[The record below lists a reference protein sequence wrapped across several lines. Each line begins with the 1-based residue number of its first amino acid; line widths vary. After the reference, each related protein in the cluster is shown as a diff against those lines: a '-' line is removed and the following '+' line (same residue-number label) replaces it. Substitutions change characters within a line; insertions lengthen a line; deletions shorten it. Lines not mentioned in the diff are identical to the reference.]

1 MYPTS
6 DAYKTAI
13 RQASRPYDRVY
24 GTVTFTDGSVD
35 VINDTT
41 LPADAISI
49 SRQCIDGGE
58 LEFGGVYLSTL
69 KLDIITSRPRYDYYD
84 ARIELFYEIKVG
96 TETVEGVTTPVYETI
111 PLGIYKVAKAD
122 RKSNT
127 VSVTAYDS
135 LTLLDIPIGGREL
148 SGTPWEILSEVSTIT
163 QYPLSFTEDFLAS
176 FPNHSRELSASDER
190 GLKTFRDVVKVVCQ
204 HLGCFALDDRTGK
217 LTLKMFSAT
226 EDLELSTSDWYE
238 LIPADYYCNY
248 IALSVTSTA
257 GTYTKTVDDP
267 FAHGNIMVI
276 SDAPAWDYGTAE
288 ELQAKTDELF
298 TYLIS
303 IDEYTPCEMDMP
315 GDPTFD
321 CGDRLT
327 LNAKINGTVSAI
339 STLIT
344 EVEWKYHSGMSVKSE
359 GKNPFLEGG
368 DVADAESDRIIS
380 QAIDKSKLQF
390 VTFTNLTKHVIG
402 DGVTKEIGRTSFT
415 PTAST
420 NALFVATILVDVS
433 VDDETETE
441 TEDVE
446 VPVKAYDEEMV
457 ETVITD
463 INGNPVTLSGVA
475 TNTYTYYRDGKCKLS
490 IYYTMNDERVPSD
503 ISPYLAVEEIEKGK
517 HIITVSYP
525 ISGLTEYQRVQWKV
539 FMTCEGGKVTL
550 QSHTLQGTIV
560 GQEITSLSRFNGE
573 VTAEDTLVLEKLCD
587 LGVVTMKDSVV
598 VNVTDAIAIKVSDTL
613 SPYDIMTLGVM
624 NFTDSV
630 QIARESEFP
639 WGTEDDN
646 NWATEDNKMWITE

>member
-6 DAYKTAI
+6 NAYKTAI
-13 RQASRPYDRVY
+13 RQASRPYDTVY
-24 GTVTFTDGSVD
+24 GTVTFTNGDVD
-35 VINDTT
+35 TINDST

-49 SRQCIDGGE
+49 SKQCIGDGA

-69 KLDIITSRPRYDYYD
+69 KLDIITDRARYDYYD
-84 ARIELFYEIKVG
+84 ARIELFYKIKVG

-111 PLGIYKVAKAD
+111 PLGIYKVADAE
-122 RKSNT
+122 RKSNK

-135 LTLLDIPIGGREL
+135 LTLLDIPIGGRYL
-148 SGTPWEILSEVSTIT
+148 SGTAWQILSEVSTIT
-163 QYPLSFTEDFLAS
+163 QYPLAFTEEFLED
-176 FPNHSRELSASDER
+176 FPNYNREFSASDER

-226 EDLELSTSDWYE
+226 EDAELSTSDWYE
-238 LIPADYYCNY
+238 LTPADYYCTY

-267 FAHGNIMVI
+267 MAYGNIMVM
-276 SDAPAWDYGTAE
+276 SDAPAWDYGTPE

-298 TYLIS
+298 EYLIT
-303 IDEYTPCEMDMP
+303 IDEYTPCEMEMP
-315 GDPTFD
+315 SDPTFE

-344 EVEWKYHSGMSVKSE
+344 EVEWKYHSGMTVKSE

-368 DVADAESDRIIS
+368 DIADAESDRIITQS
-380 QAIDKSKLQF
+380 IEKDKLQF
-390 VTFTNLTKHVIG
+390 VTFTNNTKHVIG
-402 DGVTKEIGRTSFT
+402 DGVTKEIGRTTFT
-415 PTAST
+415 PTANT
-420 NALFVATILVDVS
+420 NALFVATILVDVD

-441 TEDVE
+441 TEEVE
-446 VPVKAYDEEMV
+446 VPVKAYDEEQE

-525 ISGLTEYQRVQWKV
+525 ISGLAEYQRVQWKV

-550 QSHTLQGTIV
+550 KSHTLQGTIV
-560 GQEITSLSRFNGE
+560 GQEIKSLSRFGGE
-573 VTAEDTLVLEKLCD
+573 IKAEDTLVLEQLCG
-587 LGVVTMKDSVV
+587 LGVLTITDNVK
-598 VNVTDAIAIKVSDTL
+598 VNITNAVSIKVSDTI

-624 NFTDSV
+624 DFTDSV

-646 NWATEDNKMWITE
+646 YWATEDDKKWITE